1 MRQAEKGG
9 NRPRRV
15 ESAVGHWTGRFLTNR
30 GALSIF
36 NHVYRWNESAR
47 KGRKQPMWPGVR
59 GELRTTV
66 AIAPLLFPE
75 QDLPVMTEAG
85 CMDASG
91 EGFAATVMEA
101 PPEDVRH
108 ELRWAEQK
116 GWFVRLCVKN
126 EEVEEE
132 DSFQASE
139 VWGRSLYR

>member
-1 MRQAEKGG
+1 
-9 NRPRRV
+9 
-15 ESAVGHWTGRFLTNR
+15 
-30 GALSIF
+30 
-36 NHVYRWNESAR
+36 
-47 KGRKQPMWPGVR
+47 MWPGVR

-66 AIAPLLFPE
+66 AIAPLLFAE
-75 QDLPVMTEAG
+75 QDLPVMTEVG

-116 GWFVRLCVKN
+116 GWFVRLCVKT

-132 DSFQASE
+132 DFSQASE
-139 VWGRSLYR
+139 EKERAAWESLFDEFLETKGYAD